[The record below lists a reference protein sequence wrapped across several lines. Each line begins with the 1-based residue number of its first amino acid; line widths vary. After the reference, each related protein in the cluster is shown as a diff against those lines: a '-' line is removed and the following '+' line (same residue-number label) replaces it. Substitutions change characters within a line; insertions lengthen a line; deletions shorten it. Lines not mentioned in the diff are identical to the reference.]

1 MGINLKYLIH
11 YFNTMNEDVLKKT
24 MKFNALKN
32 MIDLYKNIYHFEI
45 IIFNSVHLD
54 NILFLDH
61 MLQIFMN
68 FQENDQNQIN
78 YMLTTLIQI
87 QIVCLSFAIN

>member
-1 MGINLKYLIH
+1 
-11 YFNTMNEDVLKKT
+11 MNEDVLKKT